1 MRKLVVVCLAV
12 FVISVWVSAVPGA
25 VDLVIDPDS
34 VVLSEKSPVEGDAVT
49 ISAVLRNQ
57 GDMDITEDVEVRF
70 VEGDPEEGG
79 LQIASDA
86 IVLGIKAGTTGKVQ
100 VKWRVAAGKTK
111 IYVIADP
118 HDLAKETREDN
129 NTVIGL
135 VEGRKWEG
143 PKVTEKQI
151 KESISKGLDWLR
163 SQQGEFYV
171 TCPNGHDNFL
181 YSALAYGKCFM
192 CGASLDGME
201 PERISV
207 QLLFTLK
214 LEFQKYLINGTASEQ
229 LLKEFENNRSWFG
242 PGAVISVEV
251 EGKKW
256 LITDE
261 ENRRV
266 FSISK
271 EDGKLNVH
279 RAEYMP
285 GGWMAEIGPGMTA
298 LIVMTLLHSGV
309 DKSDPVIDKGIDH
322 LFNRAPVTWYNW
334 TDSYEYASGILALAA
349 TGNKEKYM
357 EPMEFATKKL
367 VALQTEDG
375 GWGYGAIGDAAHL
388 QYVILGLY
396 AARQWGVDIPAETWT
411 KAVAWLTG
419 MQRDDGGWNY
429 YSGGSGPFAEDSYGS
444 MTATAIM
451 GLKAAGISPSSEP
464 VRRGIEWLA
473 KYFSVARNPGSFYW
487 HYYYLVALQRA
498 MDIPS
503 SQSKLGEHDW
513 YSEIASYLLN
523 RQQADGSWIV
533 ATPIYTTSGQGQ
545 QAATVASWGEDRGDV
560 MATAFAVLFLSRALP
575 RSAAPDV
582 GLGPEQII
590 FSSAEP
596 QNGEEV
602 TITASVINRGT
613 VSMEN
618 VEVKFYDG
626 DPESGGVLI
635 GDVQTLSSLSGGE
648 TKEASIAWKAAG
660 AGEHRIYTVVDPD
673 NSIRE
678 ADEDNN
684 VAYGKVRVGGE
695 STPAIPAMVE
705 LGNGMYKLGN
715 IDLDRNRKTITMP
728 GEVNMSYGLIELL
741 ACTKI
746 GKRHESALVMDIQP
760 IHLQTALILLGL
772 EFTGGV
778 RYQGDPITPKGDRVR
793 IWVEWEADSQT
804 KRYRAEDLV
813 FNRIKESHMEYTDWI
828 FTGSRVNNG
837 VFMAQA
843 VGTLITTFRDPDA
856 IIDNPLPDGADD
868 TVYIVNSRI
877 APPKGT
883 AIRMIIAPAGH
894 DS

>member
-1 MRKLVVVCLAV
+1 MRKLVFVCLAILM
-12 FVISVWVSAVPGA
+12 ISVWASAVPGA
-25 VDLVIDPDS
+25 VDLFIEPDS
-34 VVLSEKSPVEGDAVT
+34 VVLSEKSLMEGDPVT
-49 ISAVLRNQ
+49 ISAILRNQ

-70 VEGDPEEGG
+70 VEGDPEKGG

-86 IVLGIKAGTTGKVQ
+86 IALGIKAGATGKVE
-100 VKWRVAAGKTK
+100 VKWRVAAGKMK

-118 HDLAKETREDN
+118 HNTVKETREDN
-129 NTVIGL
+129 NTVIRL
-135 VEGRKWEG
+135 VTGKKWKG
-143 PKVTEKQI
+143 PKVSEKQV

-171 TCPNGHDNFL
+171 TCPNRHDNFL
-181 YSALAYGKCFM
+181 YAALAYGKCFM
-192 CGASLDGME
+192 CGASLEGTE
-201 PERISV
+201 PERVSA
-207 QLLFTLK
+207 QMLFTLK
-214 LEFQKYLINGTASEQ
+214 AEFQKYLVDGTVPEQ
-229 LLKEFENNRSWFG
+229 LQKEFESNGSWFG
-242 PGAVISVEV
+242 PTAVLSTET
-251 EGKKW
+251 EGEKW
-256 LITDE
+256 LITDD
-261 ENRRV
+261 ENRRA
-266 FSISK
+266 FSVSK
-271 EDGKLNVH
+271 KDGKLNVH
-279 RAEYMP
+279 RGEYMP

-309 DKSDPVIDKGIDH
+309 DESDPAISKGIDH

-334 TDSYEYASGILALAA
+334 TDAYEYASGILALTA

-357 EPMEFATKKL
+357 EPVEFATKKL
-367 VALQTEDG
+367 VTLQTDDG

-388 QYVILGLY
+388 QYVIMGLY
-396 AARQWGVDIPAETWT
+396 AAKQWDIDIPAETWT

-419 MQRDDGGWNY
+419 MQRADGGWNY

-444 MTATAIM
+444 MTGTAVM
-451 GLKAAGISPSSEP
+451 GLKAAGISPSSES

-498 MDIPS
+498 MDMPP
-503 SQSKLGEHDW
+503 SQSKLGGRDW
-513 YSEIASYLLN
+513 YSETSSFLFS
-523 RQQADGSWIV
+523 RQQTDGSWIA
-533 ATPIYTTSGQGQ
+533 ATPIYTTGAVQSP
-545 QAATVASWGEDRGDV
+545 TVAAWGKDRGDV

-582 GLGPEQII
+582 GLGPAGII
-590 FSSAEP
+590 FSSNEP
-596 QNGEEV
+596 QDGAEV
-602 TITASVINRGT
+602 TIIASVINSGAGS
-613 VSMEN
+613 VEN

-626 DPESGGVLI
+626 DPESGGTPI
-635 GDVQTLSSLSGGE
+635 GDAQILSSLSRGE
-648 TKEASIAWKAAG
+648 TKTASITWKAAG
-660 AGEHRIYTVVDPD
+660 DGEHRIYAAVDPG
-673 NSIRE
+673 NAIRE

-715 IDLDRNRKTITMP
+715 IDLDRNKKIISMP
-728 GEVNMSYGLIELL
+728 GEMNMSYGLIELL

-746 GKRHESALVMDIQP
+746 GKRHESALIIDIQP

-772 EFTGGV
+772 EFAGGV
-778 RYQGDPITPKGDRVR
+778 RYQGDPITPKGGRVR
-793 IWVEWEADSQT
+793 IWVEWEADSET

-813 FNRIKESHMEYTDWI
+813 FNRMKESHMEYTDWI
-828 FTGSRVNNG
+828 FTGSRMNNG

-856 IIDNPLPDGADD
+856 IIDNPLPEGADD
-868 TVYIVNSRI
+868 TAYIVNSKI

-883 AIRMIIAPAGH
+883 AIRMIIAPAEH